1 MREGRLTR
9 MICGPG
15 IEREEGVELAQ
26 LQEVE
31 RRIRAALA
39 DVHAAQQGRPGPTHR
54 AGPGETNGE
63 DAAPAETRPLPAAC
77 ELAAYEY
84 IVQALLER
92 AIRQTLARTRGSR
105 TGIANMPCFP

>member
-1 MREGRLTR
+1 MSGRLTR

-15 IEREEGVELAQ
+15 IELEEGVELAQ

-39 DVHAAQQGRPGPTHR
+39 DVHEAQKGKAGHESR
-54 AGPGETNGE
+54 AGHDEAKPPPT
-63 DAAPAETRPLPAAC
+63 AC

-84 IVQALLER
+84 IVQALLAR
-92 AIRQTLARTRGSR
+92 AIRQTLTRTRGSR

>member
-1 MREGRLTR
+1 MMMSGSRLTR

-15 IEREEGVELAQ
+15 IELEEGVELAQ

-39 DVHAAQQGRPGPTHR
+39 DAHKAHKGKVG
-54 AGPGETNGE
+54 NGSCADPE
-63 DAAPAETRPLPAAC
+63 ATPLPTAC

-84 IVQALLER
+84 VVQALLAR
-92 AIRQTLARTRGSR
+92 AIRQTLTRTRGSR
-105 TGIANMPCFP
+105 TGIVNMPCFP